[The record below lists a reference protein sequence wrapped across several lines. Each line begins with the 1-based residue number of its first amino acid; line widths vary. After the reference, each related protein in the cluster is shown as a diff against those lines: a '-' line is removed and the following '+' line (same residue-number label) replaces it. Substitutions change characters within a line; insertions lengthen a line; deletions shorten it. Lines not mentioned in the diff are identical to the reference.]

1 MSRKSIEPKR
11 LGETVNK
18 ELQLYTA
25 DVQYGV
31 CLLVDEKAN
40 KLFKLIKEN
49 APTDIR
55 TKGRKKGRTKNKYK
69 RSWRIKVTTDDFSY
83 YEKTVY
89 ASGEEYRL
97 THLLEKGHA
106 KRNGGR
112 VEPKVH
118 IAPARDQIE
127 REYIK
132 GVESLLKQSQ
142 KNGGGYKSAISYY
155 KK

>member
-1 MSRKSIEPKR
+1 MSRKSIEPKK
-11 LGETVNK
+11 LGEIINE

-31 CLLVDEKAN
+31 RLLVDEKAN

-49 APTDIR
+49 APVGKR
-55 TKGRKKGRTKNKYK
+55 GKYK
-69 RSWRIKVTTDDFSY
+69 KSWRIKVVKDTFSSY
-83 YEKTVY
+83 KKTVY
-89 ASGEEYRL
+89 ASGKEYRL
-97 THLLEKGHA
+97 THLLEKPHA